1 MSFPISNSSHSSFL
15 SLGLHTLVLY
25 FFVSISVLQIRTS
38 IHFSQ
43 ILHMFINTQHLFFS
57 SRLISVCV
65 TLSRSTHASKDDP
78 VLLILWLS
86 FRKGRGT
93 RDQTANIRWIIKK
106 KKESSRKKKSTS
118 ALLTMSKSL
127 TMWITT
133 NCGKS
138 ERDRNTRP
146 PDLTVEKP
154 VCRSES
160 NSQNWTWNNRLV
172 SNRKRSMSRLYI
184 VTLHI

>member
-78 VLLILWLS
+78 VPLILWLS

-106 KKESSRKKKSTS
+106 KKRVPEKKIYFCFIDYVKVFDNVDHNKLENLKETGIPDH
-118 ALLTMSKSL
+118 LT
-127 TMWITT
+127 
-133 NCGKS
+133 
-138 ERDRNTRP
+138 
-146 PDLTVEKP
+146 
-154 VCRSES
+154 
-160 NSQNWTWNNRLV
+160 
-172 SNRKRSMSRLYI
+172 
-184 VTLHI
+184 